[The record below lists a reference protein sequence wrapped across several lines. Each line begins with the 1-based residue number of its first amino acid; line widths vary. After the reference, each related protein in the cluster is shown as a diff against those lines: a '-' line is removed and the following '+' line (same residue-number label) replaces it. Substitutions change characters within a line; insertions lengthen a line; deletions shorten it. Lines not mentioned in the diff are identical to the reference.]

1 MKKII
6 TYFIKYPVAVNVMIF
21 AFIIFGTVGIF
32 SMKSSFFPLVDS
44 QLIRISLAYPGASPA
59 EMEEGVVLKIE
70 DNLKGIVGVERV
82 TSVSRENS
90 ASVNIEVEKGKD
102 IDVVLSD
109 VKNAVDRV
117 PSFPSGMEPAVIA
130 KVESIRPTISF
141 TVSGNNVSLKS
152 LKQYAR
158 NVENDI
164 RGIEGISQVEISGFP
179 DEEIEIAVR
188 ENDLRSLNM
197 SFTEVATAIRN
208 SNILITGGNIKT
220 AEEDY
225 LIRASNRSYYGVE
238 LQNLIVRTE
247 PSGNII
253 RLKDVASINDT
264 WSENPDKLYYNGN
277 LAINIT
283 VSNTNNEDLI
293 SSADKIKE
301 YINEFNQK
309 QQNVQLNVSSDAS
322 ITLNGRTKLLVEN
335 GIVGILLVLFFLA
348 LFLNLRLAIWVAFG
362 LPVAFFGMFMFAA
375 QFDVTINVLS
385 LFGMII
391 VIGIL
396 VDDGI
401 VIGEN
406 IYHHYYDL
414 GKTKIQAAID
424 GTMEVIP
431 PIVSAILTTIIA
443 FSTFFFV
450 DGRIGSFFGEVSTI
464 VLLTLSVSLIEALVI
479 LPAHIAHSKALKR
492 RNEEFSVNNFNFNDN
507 NVVILEE
514 NSDEVIV
521 EKNGERIVLYKESKL
536 DAFFRKINSKADAIL
551 GKFRDNYYVPFLKFS
566 LQNKFFIFCVFIA
579 TLLISFSA
587 LRGGVIKSSFFPR
600 IASDR
605 IQITLN
611 MPQGTNE
618 KITDSIISSI
628 EEKVWLVNEEYTAKQ
643 TGNVAIVEN
652 VIKRVGPGSANATL
666 SVNLLPGE
674 ARDFSSPEI
683 TNSIQQK
690 VGKVYGIESL
700 VFGSGGNFG
709 GSPVAVSLLGND
721 IKELKA
727 VKDELKLALENNPL
741 LKDVSDNDPAGI
753 KEVKITLKDNA
764 YLLGLNLQAIMAQVR
779 AGFFGFQAQRFQRGQ
794 DEIKVWVRYD
804 RKDRSSI
811 KDLDDMRI
819 IAPNGTRIPFSEIAT
834 YVIERGDIAINHL
847 EGKREIQVTADLK
860 DLTASETE
868 ILDNIKT
875 VILPEILSKY
885 PTVKPIYEGQN
896 REAKKT
902 TDSINI
908 VGPIILM
915 LIYIV
920 IAFTFRSY
928 SQPILLIIM
937 IPFSMIGVIWG
948 HYIHNFSIGIL
959 SFLGIIAL
967 IGIMVND
974 GLVLIGKFNSY
985 LKEGLKYDEAL
996 IKAGQSRFRAI
1007 FLTSLTTI
1015 AGLAPLIFEKSRQA
1029 QFLIPMAI
1037 SIAYGIAIAT
1047 VLTLVMLPLMLA
1059 ASNTLKVKIKWL
1071 KTDTHVTKEE
1081 VERAIIESKIDEEET
1096 IRISEEKEANLKLDN
1111 KKHNNETE

>member
-6 TYFIKYPVAVNVMIF
+6 TYFIKYPVAVNVIII
-21 AFIIFGTVGIF
+21 AFFGFGILGAI

-90 ASVNIEVEKGKD
+90 ASVNVEVEKGKN

-109 VKNAVDRV
+109 VKNAVNRV
-117 PSFPSGMEPAVIA
+117 PSFPSGMEPPVIA
-130 KVESIRPTISF
+130 KVENNRPTISF
-141 TVSGNNVSLKS
+141 TLSGENVSLKA

-164 RGIEGISQVEISGFP
+164 RGIEGISQVAITGYP
-179 DEEIEIAVR
+179 NEEIEIAVR
-188 ENDLRSLNM
+188 ENDLRAFDLSI
-197 SFTEVATAIRN
+197 TEVANAVRN

-220 AEEDY
+220 ADEDY

-247 PSGNII
+247 INGNII
-253 RLKDVASINDT
+253 RLKDVAELRDA
-264 WSENPDKLYYNGN
+264 WSENPDRLFYNGD
-277 LAINIT
+277 LAIDIT

-301 YINEFNQK
+301 YIYKYNQV
-309 QQNVQLNVSSDAS
+309 QQNVQLNITSDRS
-322 ITLNGRTKLLVEN
+322 TTLNDRTRLLTKN
-335 GIVGILLVLFFLA
+335 AISGILLVLFFLA
-348 LFLNLRLAIWVAFG
+348 LFLNLRLAFWVAFG
-362 LPVAFFGMFMFAA
+362 LPISFLGMFIFAA
-375 QFDVTINVLS
+375 QLGVTINVLS

-414 GKTKIQAAID
+414 GKSKIRAAID

-464 VLLTLSVSLIEALVI
+464 VILTLAVSLIEALII
-479 LPAHIAHSKALKR
+479 LPAHIAHSKALERKKLE
-492 RNEEFSVNNFNFNDN
+492 NEQAVKTNKID
-507 NVVILEE
+507 
-514 NSDEVIV
+514 
-521 EKNGERIVLYKESKL
+521 R
-536 DAFFRKINSKADAIL
+536 FFKKINKNADTFL
-551 GKFRDNYYVPFLKFS
+551 GKFRDGYYVPFLKFS
-566 LQNKFFIFCVFIA
+566 LKNKVFMFCMFIA
-579 TLLISFSA
+579 SLLISVSA
-587 LRGGVIKSSFFPR
+587 LKGGVIKSSFFPR
-600 IASDR
+600 VASDR
-605 IQITLN
+605 IQISLN

-618 KITDSIISSI
+618 NITDSLISSI
-628 EEKVWLVNEEYTAKQ
+628 EEKVWLVNKEYTKKQ
-643 TGNVAIVEN
+643 TGNIAIIEN
-652 VIKRVGPGSANATL
+652 IIRRVGPGSANGSLT
-666 SVNLLPGE
+666 VNLLPGE

-683 TNSIQQK
+683 TNAIQEK
-690 VGKVYGIESL
+690 VGKVYGVESL

-709 GSPVAVSLLGND
+709 GSPVAISLLGND

-727 VKDELKLALENNPL
+727 AKEELKQALENNPL
-741 LKDVSDNDPAGI
+741 LKDVIDNDPAGI
-753 KEVKITLKDNA
+753 KEVRIVLKDNA
-764 YLLGLNLQAIMAQVR
+764 YLLGLNLQTVMSQVR

-804 RKDRSSI
+804 KKDRSSI
-811 KDLDDMRI
+811 KNLDDMRI
-819 IAPNGTRIPFSEIAT
+819 ITPIGVRVPFSEIAT
-834 YVIERGDIAINHL
+834 YVIERGDISINHL
-847 EGKREIQVTADLK
+847 EGQREIQITADLK
-860 DLTASETE
+860 DLNASESD
-868 ILDNIKT
+868 ILENIKT
-875 VILPEILSKY
+875 NIMPEILSRY
-885 PTVKPIYEGQN
+885 TTVNPLYEGQK
-896 REAKKT
+896 REANKT
-902 TDSINI
+902 TDSLVLI
-908 VGPIILM
+908 GPIILL

-948 HYIHNFSIGIL
+948 HYIHNMAIGIL

-974 GLVLIGKFNSY
+974 GLVLIGKFNNF

-1007 FLTSLTTI
+1007 FLTSLTTV

-1047 VLTLVMLPLMLA
+1047 ILTLIMLPMMLSV
-1059 ASNTLKVKIKWL
+1059 SNAIKMRIKWL
-1071 KTDTHVTKEE
+1071 ITGNEITKEE
-1081 VERAIIESKIDEEET
+1081 VERAIIESKFDQDEM
-1096 IRISEEKEANLKLDN
+1096 
-1111 KKHNNETE
+1111 

>member
-1 MKKII
+1 MRKII
-6 TYFIKYPVAVNVMIF
+6 TYFIKYPVAVNVMII
-21 AFIIFGTVGIF
+21 AFIAFGFIGAL

-44 QLIRISLAYPGASPA
+44 QLIRISLVYPGASPT

-90 ASVNIEVEKGKD
+90 ASVNVEVEKGKD

-109 VKNAVDRV
+109 VNNAVDRV
-117 PSFPSGMEPAVIA
+117 ASFPSGMEPPVIA

-141 TVSGNNVSLKS
+141 TISGENVSLKS
-152 LKQYAR
+152 LKQYAKS
-158 NVENDI
+158 VENDI
-164 RGIEGISQVEISGFP
+164 RGIEGISQVAISGYP
-179 DEEIEIAVR
+179 DEEIEIAIR
-188 ENDLRSLNM
+188 ENDLRAYNL
-197 SFTEVATAIRN
+197 SFTEVANAVRN

-220 AEEDY
+220 SDEDY
-225 LIRASNRSYYGVE
+225 LIRASNRSYYGIE
-238 LQNLIVRTE
+238 LQNIIVRTE
-247 PSGNII
+247 VNGTII
-253 RLKDVASINDT
+253 RLKDVAELRDT
-264 WSENPDKLYYNGN
+264 WSENPDRLYFNGN
-277 LAINIT
+277 LGIDIT
-283 VSNTNNEDLI
+283 VSNTNSEDLI

-301 YINEFNQK
+301 YVEKYNQE
-309 QQNVQLNVSSDAS
+309 QQNIQLSVTRDLS
-322 ITLNGRTKLLVEN
+322 ITLNDRTTLLAN
-335 GIVGILLVLFFLA
+335 NAISGILLVLFFLA
-348 LFLNLRLAIWVAFG
+348 LFLNLRLAFWVAFG
-362 LPVAFFGMFMFAA
+362 LPISFLGMFIFAA
-375 QFDVTINVLS
+375 QLGVTINVLS

-414 GKTKIQAAID
+414 GKSKIRAAID

-464 VLLTLSVSLIEALVI
+464 VILTLAVSLIEALII
-479 LPAHIAHSKALKR
+479 LPAHIAHSKALDRKR
-492 RNEEFSVNNFNFNDN
+492 
-507 NVVILEE
+507 LE
-514 NSDEVIV
+514 
-521 EKNGERIVLYKESKL
+521 NGEDKKTNKIDV
-536 DAFFRKINSKADAIL
+536 FFKKINRGADTL
-551 GKFRDNYYVPFLKFS
+551 LTKFRDQYYVPFLKFS
-566 LQNKFFIFCVFIA
+566 LNNKFFIFCLFVA
-579 TLLISFSA
+579 TLSISFSA
-587 LRGGVIKSSFFPR
+587 LGGGIIKSSFFPR

-605 IQITLN
+605 VQITLN

-618 KITDSIISSI
+618 KITDSVISFI
-628 EEKVWLVNEEYTAKQ
+628 EEKVWLVNKQFTAKQ
-643 TGNVAIVEN
+643 TDNEQVVQNI
-652 VIKRVGPGSANATL
+652 IKRVGPGSANATL

-674 ARDFSSPEI
+674 TRDFSSPEI
-683 TNSIQQK
+683 TNEIQKQ
-690 VGKVYGIESL
+690 VGKIYGVESL

-709 GSPVAVSLLGND
+709 GSPVAVSLLGNN

-727 VKDELKLALENNPL
+727 VKTELKQELENNPL
-741 LKDVSDNDPAGI
+741 LKDVTDNDPAGI
-753 KEVKITLKDNA
+753 KEVRIKLKDNA
-764 YLLGLNLQAIMAQVR
+764 YLLGLNLQSIMSQIR
-779 AGFFGFQAQRFQRGQ
+779 FGFFGFQAQRFQRGQ

-804 RKDRSSI
+804 KKDRSSI
-811 KDLDDMRI
+811 KNLDDMRI
-819 IAPNGTRIPFSEIAT
+819 ITPTGSRIPFSEIANYT
-834 YVIERGDIAINHL
+834 IERGDISINHL
-847 EGKREIQVTADLK
+847 EGKREIQITADLK
-860 DLTASETE
+860 DLSASETE

-875 VILPEILSKY
+875 NIMPEILSKY
-885 PTVKPIYEGQN
+885 PTVSPLYEGQN
-896 REAKKT
+896 REANKT
-902 TDSINI
+902 TDSLKL
-908 VGPIILM
+908 VGPIILL

-928 SQPILLIIM
+928 SQPILLIVM

-948 HYIHNFSIGIL
+948 HYIHNFAIGIL

-985 LKEGLKYDEAL
+985 LKEGMKYDAAL
-996 IKAGQSRFRAI
+996 IRAGQSRFRAI

-1047 VLTLVMLPLMLA
+1047 VLTLIMLPILL
-1059 ASNTLKVKIKWL
+1059 SVFNWTKVNMKWL
-1071 KTDTHVTKEE
+1071 RTGKDITREE
-1081 VERAIIESKIDEEET
+1081 VERAIIESKFDTDE
-1096 IRISEEKEANLKLDN
+1096 I
-1111 KKHNNETE
+1111 

>member
-6 TYFIKYPVAVNVMIF
+6 TYFIKYPVAVNVIII
-21 AFIIFGTVGIF
+21 AFFGFGILGAI

-90 ASVNIEVEKGKD
+90 ASVNVEVEKGKN

-109 VKNAVDRV
+109 VKNAVNRV
-117 PSFPSGMEPAVIA
+117 PSFPSGMEPPVIA
-130 KVESIRPTISF
+130 KVENNRPTISF
-141 TVSGNNVSLKS
+141 ILSGENVSLKA

-164 RGIEGISQVEISGFP
+164 RGIEGISQVAITGYP
-179 DEEIEIAVR
+179 NEEIEIAVR
-188 ENDLRSLNM
+188 ENDLRAFDLSI
-197 SFTEVATAIRN
+197 TEVANAVRN

-220 AEEDY
+220 TDEDY
-225 LIRASNRSYYGVE
+225 LIRASNRSYYGIE

-247 PSGNII
+247 INGNII
-253 RLKDVASINDT
+253 RLKDVAELRDA
-264 WSENPDKLYYNGN
+264 WSENPDRLFYNGN
-277 LAINIT
+277 LAIDIT

-301 YINEFNQK
+301 YIYKYNQV
-309 QQNVQLNVSSDAS
+309 QQNIQLNITSDRS
-322 ITLNGRTKLLVEN
+322 TTLNDRTWLLTKN
-335 GIVGILLVLFFLA
+335 AISGILLVLFFLA
-348 LFLNLRLAIWVAFG
+348 LFLNLRLAFWVAFG
-362 LPVAFFGMFMFAA
+362 LPISFLGMFIFAA
-375 QFDVTINVLS
+375 QLGVTINVLS

-414 GKTKIQAAID
+414 GKSKIRAAID
-424 GTMEVIP
+424 GTVEVIP

-464 VLLTLSVSLIEALVI
+464 VLLTLSVSLIEALII
-479 LPAHIAHSKALKR
+479 LPAHIAHSKALD
-492 RNEEFSVNNFNFNDN
+492 RNKLQN
-507 NVVILEE
+507 
-514 NSDEVIV
+514 
-521 EKNGERIVLYKESKL
+521 KEAVKTNKI
-536 DAFFRKINSKADAIL
+536 DGFFKKINKKADTFL
-551 GKFRDNYYVPFLKFS
+551 GKFRDGYYVPFLKFS
-566 LQNKFFIFCVFIA
+566 LNNKVFIFCMFIA
-579 TLLISFSA
+579 SLLISVSA
-587 LRGGVIKSSFFPR
+587 LKGGVIKSSFFPR
-600 IASDR
+600 VASDR
-605 IQITLN
+605 VQISLN

-618 KITDSIISSI
+618 NITDSLISSI
-628 EEKVWLVNEEYTAKQ
+628 EEKVWLVNKEYTKKQ
-643 TGNVAIVEN
+643 TGNIAIVEN
-652 VIKRVGPGSANATL
+652 IIRRVGPGSANGSLT
-666 SVNLLPGE
+666 VNLLPGE

-683 TNSIQQK
+683 TNAIQEK
-690 VGKVYGIESL
+690 VGKVYGVESL

-709 GSPVAVSLLGND
+709 GSPVAISLLGND

-727 VKDELKLALENNPL
+727 AKEELKQTLENNPL
-741 LKDVSDNDPAGI
+741 LKDVIDNDPAGI
-753 KEVKITLKDNA
+753 KEVRIVLKDNA
-764 YLLGLNLQAIMAQVR
+764 YLLGLNLQTIMSQVR

-804 RKDRSSI
+804 KKDRSSI
-811 KDLDDMRI
+811 KNLDDMRI
-819 IAPNGTRIPFSEIAT
+819 ITPIGVRVPFSEIAT
-834 YVIERGDIAINHL
+834 YIIERGDISINHL
-847 EGKREIQVTADLK
+847 EGQREIQITADLK
-860 DLTASETE
+860 DLNASETD
-868 ILDNIKT
+868 ILENIKT
-875 VILPEILSKY
+875 NIMPEILSRY
-885 PTVKPIYEGQN
+885 ATVTPLYEGQK
-896 REAKKT
+896 REANKT
-902 TDSINI
+902 TDSLVLI
-908 VGPIILM
+908 GPIILL

-948 HYIHNFSIGIL
+948 HYIHNMAIGIL

-974 GLVLIGKFNSY
+974 GLVLIGKFNNF

-1007 FLTSLTTI
+1007 FLTSLTTV

-1047 VLTLVMLPLMLA
+1047 ILTLIMLPMMLSV
-1059 ASNTLKVKIKWL
+1059 SNAIKMRIKWL
-1071 KTDTHVTKEE
+1071 ITGNEITKEE
-1081 VERAIIESKIDEEET
+1081 VERAIIESKFDQDE
-1096 IRISEEKEANLKLDN
+1096 I
-1111 KKHNNETE
+1111 

>member
-6 TYFIKYPVAVNVMIF
+6 TYFIKYPVAVNVIII
-21 AFIIFGTVGIF
+21 AFFGFGILGAI

-90 ASVNIEVEKGKD
+90 ASVNVEVEKGKN

-109 VKNAVDRV
+109 VKNAVNRV
-117 PSFPSGMEPAVIA
+117 PSFPSGMEPPVIA
-130 KVESIRPTISF
+130 KVENNRPTISF
-141 TVSGNNVSLKS
+141 TLSGENVSLKA

-164 RGIEGISQVEISGFP
+164 RGIEGISQVAITGYP
-179 DEEIEIAVR
+179 NEEIEIAVR
-188 ENDLRSLNM
+188 ENDLRAFDLSI
-197 SFTEVATAIRN
+197 TEVANAVRN

-220 AEEDY
+220 ADEDY
-225 LIRASNRSYYGVE
+225 LIRASNRSYYGIE

-247 PSGNII
+247 INGNII
-253 RLKDVASINDT
+253 RLKDVAELRDA
-264 WSENPDKLYYNGN
+264 WSENPDRLFYNGN
-277 LAINIT
+277 LAIDIT

-301 YINEFNQK
+301 YIYKYNQV
-309 QQNVQLNVSSDAS
+309 QQNIQLNITSDRS
-322 ITLNGRTKLLVEN
+322 TTLNDRTWLLTKN
-335 GIVGILLVLFFLA
+335 AISGILLVLFFLA
-348 LFLNLRLAIWVAFG
+348 LFLNLRLAFWVAFG
-362 LPVAFFGMFMFAA
+362 LPISFLGMFIFAA
-375 QFDVTINVLS
+375 QLGVTINVLS

-414 GKTKIQAAID
+414 GKSKIRAAID
-424 GTMEVIP
+424 GTVEVIP

-464 VLLTLSVSLIEALVI
+464 VLLTLSVSLIEALII
-479 LPAHIAHSKALKR
+479 LPAHIAHSKALDSKKLQ
-492 RNEEFSVNNFNFNDN
+492 N
-507 NVVILEE
+507 
-514 NSDEVIV
+514 
-521 EKNGERIVLYKESKL
+521 KEAVKTNKI
-536 DAFFRKINSKADAIL
+536 DGFFKKINKKADTFL
-551 GKFRDNYYVPFLKFS
+551 GKFRDGYYVPFLKFS
-566 LQNKFFIFCVFIA
+566 LNNKVFIFCMFIA
-579 TLLISFSA
+579 SLLISVSA
-587 LRGGVIKSSFFPR
+587 LKGGVIKSSFFPR
-600 IASDR
+600 VASDR
-605 IQITLN
+605 VQISLN

-618 KITDSIISSI
+618 NITDSLISSI
-628 EEKVWLVNEEYTAKQ
+628 EEKVWLVNKEYTKKQ
-643 TGNVAIVEN
+643 TGNIAIVEN
-652 VIKRVGPGSANATL
+652 IIRRVGPGSANGSLT
-666 SVNLLPGE
+666 VNLLPGE

-683 TNSIQQK
+683 TNAIQEK
-690 VGKVYGIESL
+690 VGKVYGVESL

-709 GSPVAVSLLGND
+709 GSPVAISLLGND

-727 VKDELKLALENNPL
+727 AKEELKQTLENNPL
-741 LKDVSDNDPAGI
+741 LKDVIDNDPAGI
-753 KEVKITLKDNA
+753 KEVRIVLKDNA
-764 YLLGLNLQAIMAQVR
+764 YLLGLNLQTIMSQVR

-804 RKDRSSI
+804 KKDRSSI
-811 KDLDDMRI
+811 KNLDDMRI
-819 IAPNGTRIPFSEIAT
+819 ITPIGVRVPFSEIAT
-834 YVIERGDIAINHL
+834 YIIERGDISINHL
-847 EGKREIQVTADLK
+847 EGQREIQITADLK
-860 DLTASETE
+860 DLNASETD
-868 ILDNIKT
+868 ILENIKT
-875 VILPEILSKY
+875 NIMPEILSRY
-885 PTVKPIYEGQN
+885 ATVTPLYEGQK
-896 REAKKT
+896 REANKT
-902 TDSINI
+902 TDSLVLI
-908 VGPIILM
+908 GPIILL

-948 HYIHNFSIGIL
+948 HYIHNMAIGIL

-974 GLVLIGKFNSY
+974 GLVLIGKFNNF

-1007 FLTSLTTI
+1007 FLTSLTTV

-1047 VLTLVMLPLMLA
+1047 ILTLIMLPMMLSV
-1059 ASNTLKVKIKWL
+1059 SNAIKMRIKWL
-1071 KTDTHVTKEE
+1071 ITGNEITKEE
-1081 VERAIIESKIDEEET
+1081 VERAIIESKFDQDE
-1096 IRISEEKEANLKLDN
+1096 I
-1111 KKHNNETE
+1111 